1 MVGTGTKRSLRLSWA
16 SVAKIERS
24 DLSHFV
30 FRHSAR
36 DIETGGRSINLGS
49 HFGFLLGPIGHNEN
63 VNEVALEVN
72 QNRMNFQIKKR
83 APVGAQELSF
93 PT

>member
-1 MVGTGTKRSLRLSWA
+1 MVGTGTKRSLGFRGPRR
-16 SVAKIERS
+16 EDPRS

-49 HFGFLLGPIGHNEN
+49 HFGFLFSGPLAI
-63 VNEVALEVN
+63 
-72 QNRMNFQIKKR
+72 MKSKR
-83 APVGAQELSF
+83 SGIRSQPKSDEFFNKVVSH
-93 PT
+93 